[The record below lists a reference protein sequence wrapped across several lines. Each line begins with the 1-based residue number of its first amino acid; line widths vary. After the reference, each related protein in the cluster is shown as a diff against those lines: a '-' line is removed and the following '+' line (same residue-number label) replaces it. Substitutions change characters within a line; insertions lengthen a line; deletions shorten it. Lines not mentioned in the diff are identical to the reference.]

1 MKEITNELI
10 FDATKSGKTVYFF
23 QVEGNYFGP
32 YNFAAIALYAKA
44 QEESRAVLRNLTK
57 IASQSSYVKLSP
69 NRIRF
74 KP

>member
-10 FDATKSGKTVYFF
+10 FDATKRGKTVYFF

-32 YNFAAIALYAKA
+32 YDFASIALYAKA

-57 IASQSSYVKLSP
+57 TVSQSSYVKLSP

-74 KP
+74 RP